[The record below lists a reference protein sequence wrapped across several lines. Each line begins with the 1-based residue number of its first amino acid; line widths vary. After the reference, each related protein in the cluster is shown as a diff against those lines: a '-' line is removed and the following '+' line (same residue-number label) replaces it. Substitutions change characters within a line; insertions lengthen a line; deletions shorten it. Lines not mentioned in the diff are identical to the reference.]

1 MSAKRNQK
9 KLARLKKK
17 QHIKKKVIGTP
28 QRPRLVVYKSLKHIY
43 TQLVDDTSQ
52 KTITGLSSLSND
64 LRDDVSKAKNRIEVA
79 GIVGERIAKK
89 ALDLKFDSVVFDR
102 NGYIYHG
109 RVKAVAEAARK
120 GGLKF

>member
-9 KLARLKKK
+9 QLARLKKK
-17 QHIKKKVIGTP
+17 QHIKKKVTGTP

-64 LRDDVSKAKNRIEVA
+64 LKDDVSKAKSKIEVA

-89 ALDLKFDSVVFDR
+89 ALDLKFDSVIFDR

>member
-1 MSAKRNQK
+1 MSAKKNQK
-9 KLARLKKK
+9 ELARLRKKH
-17 QHIKKKVIGTP
+17 HIKKKVIGTP

-64 LRDDVSKAKNRIEVA
+64 LKDDVSKAKNNIEVA
-79 GIVGERIAKK
+79 GIVGEGIAKK

>member
-1 MSAKRNQK
+1 MSAKKNQK
-9 KLARLKKK
+9 ELARLRKKH
-17 QHIKKKVIGTP
+17 HIKKKVIGTP

-64 LRDDVSKAKNRIEVA
+64 LKDDISKAKNKLEVA
-79 GIVGERIAKK
+79 GIVGDRIAKK
-89 ALDLKFDSVVFDR
+89 ALDLKFDSIVFDR

>member
-9 KLARLKKK
+9 ELARLRKKH
-17 QHIKKKVIGTP
+17 HIKKKVIGTP

-43 TQLVDDTSQ
+43 AQLVDDTSQ

-64 LRDDVSKAKNRIEVA
+64 LKDDVSKAKNRLEVA
-79 GIVGERIAKK
+79 GIVGAQIAKK
-89 ALDLKFDSVVFDR
+89 TLDLKFDSVVFDR

>member
-9 KLARLKKK
+9 ELARLRKKH
-17 QHIKKKVIGTP
+17 HIKKKVIGTP

-64 LRDDVSKAKNRIEVA
+64 LKDDVSKAKNKIEVA
-79 GIVGERIAKK
+79 GIVGEGIAKK

>member
-1 MSAKRNQK
+1 MIAKKNQK
-9 KLARLKKK
+9 QLARLKKK
-17 QHIKKKVIGTP
+17 QHIRKKIIGTP

-43 TQLVDDTSQ
+43 AQLVDDTNQ
-52 KTITGLSSLSND
+52 RTIVGISSLAKD
-64 LRDDVSKAKNRIEVA
+64 LKDEVAKAKNKVEAA
-79 GIVGERIAKK
+79 GILGDRIARK
-89 ALDLKFDSVVFDR
+89 ALELKYDNVVFDR

>member
-9 KLARLKKK
+9 ELARLRKKH
-17 QHIKKKVIGTP
+17 HINKKVIGTP

-43 TQLVDDTSQ
+43 TQLVDDTNQ

-64 LRDDVSKAKNRIEVA
+64 LREDVSKAKNKIEVA

>member
-9 KLARLKKK
+9 ELARLRKKH
-17 QHIKKKVIGTP
+17 HIKKKVIGTP

-43 TQLVDDTSQ
+43 AQLVDDTSQ

-64 LRDDVSKAKNRIEVA
+64 LKGDVSKAKNRLEVA
-79 GIVGERIAKK
+79 GIVGDHIAKK
-89 ALDLKFDSVVFDR
+89 ALKFDSVVFDR

-109 RVKAVAEAARK
+109 RIKAVAEAARK

>member
-1 MSAKRNQK
+1 MSAKKNQK
-9 KLARLKKK
+9 ELARLKKK

-52 KTITGLSSLSND
+52 KTITGLSSLSKD
-64 LRDDVSKAKNRIEVA
+64 LRDDISKAKSKLEVA
-79 GIVGERIAKK
+79 GIIGDRMAKK
-89 ALDLKFDSVVFDR
+89 AIDLKFDSVVFDR

-109 RVKAVAEAARK
+109 RVKAVADAARK

>member
-1 MSAKRNQK
+1 MSAKKNQK
-9 KLARLKKK
+9 ELARLRKKH
-17 QHIKKKVIGTP
+17 HIKKKVIGTP

-43 TQLVDDTSQ
+43 TQLVDDTNQ
-52 KTITGLSSLSND
+52 KTITGLSSLSKD
-64 LRDDVSKAKNRIEVA
+64 LKDDVSKAKNKLEVA
-79 GIVGERIAKK
+79 GMIGDRIAKK

>member
-1 MSAKRNQK
+1 MSAKKNQK
-9 KLARLKKK
+9 ELARLKKK

-64 LRDDVSKAKNRIEVA
+64 LKDDISKAKNRIEVA

>member
-9 KLARLKKK
+9 ELARLRKKH
-17 QHIKKKVIGTP
+17 HIKKKVIGTP

-43 TQLVDDTSQ
+43 AQLVDDTSQ

-64 LRDDVSKAKNRIEVA
+64 LKGDVSKAKNRLEVA
-79 GIVGERIAKK
+79 GIVGDHIAKK

-109 RVKAVAEAARK
+109 RIKAVAEAARK